1 VIQHNQRGF
10 TLIELMIVVAIVAI
24 LTAIAYPSY
33 RKYVM
38 RSNRA
43 EAKSILLEDAQ
54 YMEKNFAEAN
64 VFNQTSTGT
73 TISSSS
79 LPYQQAPKTGSV
91 NYNITLSAITAT
103 SYTIQAAP
111 TGAQSGD
118 ECGTLTINNLG
129 QNNISGGSASATA
142 ADCWRR

>member
-1 VIQHNQRGF
+1 VIRHNQRGF

-79 LPYQQAPKTGSV
+79 LPYQQAPKTGPV

>member
-1 VIQHNQRGF
+1 MIQHNQRGF